1 MKKWFDAVKFTACF
15 IGLSYLAGIFFTRG
29 AMHAAGL

>member
-15 IGLSYLAGIFFTRG
+15 IGISYMAGIFFTWG
-29 AMHAAGL
+29 AMRAVGL